1 MVIINTIIKN
11 KNLSNIKR
19 YNPKAS
25 FGLTD
30 AQVSCR
36 INDGLTNFD
45 DQIKTKTIGKIVK
58 DNILTLFNILNFAL
72 ALAIVY
78 VGSYKNLL
86 FLGVVVCN
94 TIIGIF
100 QEIKAKKAVDKLSI
114 ISQTK
119 ACVIRNGK
127 LIKIPINNIVLDD
140 IIYFNGGNQICA
152 DCIIMDGSCEVNES
166 LLTGESNSIFKKP
179 GDKLLSGSFVVSG
192 SCKAK
197 AEHIGS
203 QNYAATISNSAKYIK
218 KLNSEIMTTL
228 NRIIKVISFIIVP
241 LGIML
246 FLKQYNLDPN
256 GYKDA
261 VVSTVAAIVGMI
273 PEGLVLLTSTVL
285 AVSVIKLSRKH
296 VLVQELY
303 CIETLARVDVLCLDK
318 TGTITDGHMNVDN
331 VVPLK
336 NNDTNDI
343 YEIMNVVTSCINDK
357 NETFTALKNK
367 FCKKSRIKADRVVP
381 FSSDRKWSGV
391 YLKDKGSYIVGSPEF
406 ILKDNIN
413 IIKNDL
419 DKYTSNNRV
428 LLLAH
433 SKSDFLDDLS
443 LPNDIE
449 VLSLILIKDNLRKSF
464 KTTLDYFEKQGV
476 DIKVISGDNVLTV
489 SKICKDAGIK
499 NHDSYIDASTLHS
512 YSDILNAVD
521 KYTIFGRV
529 SPKQKKDIILALK
542 EKKHTVAMTGDGV
555 NDVLALKEADC
566 SIAMASGSDAAR
578 NVSQLVLLDSN
589 FDSMPKV
596 VKEGRRSINNIQR
609 SSSLF
614 LVKTIYSTILA
625 IVFLFLNMQ
634 YPFMPIQMTLT
645 SAFTIGIPSF
655 ILSFEPTKDRL
666 NGNFFLNIL
675 KNSLPGAITVVANI
689 LFVCAFSFMFK
700 LPADVASTLSV
711 ILTSY
716 TGLLILYKICKPFN
730 LLKEI
735 LFATMVLGLS
745 CGILVLRDIFSI
757 TELDLKLFL
766 LLVPL
771 VILSTIAFRLLERIN
786 NKLFFTLTKSKYN
799 K

>member
-1 MVIINTIIKN
+1 MIIINTMEKN
-11 KNLSNIKR
+11 KYSSNVKR

-25 FGLTD
+25 FGLSD
-30 AQVSCR
+30 AQVQCR
-36 INDGLTNFD
+36 IKDGLINFD
-45 DQIKTKTIGKIVK
+45 NQIKTKTVKKIVR
-58 DNILTLFNILNFAL
+58 DNVLTLFNILNFIL
-72 ALAIVY
+72 ALAIIY

-94 TIIGIF
+94 TIIGTF
-100 QEIKAKKAVDKLSI
+100 QEIKAKKTVDKLSI

-127 LIKIPINNIVLDD
+127 LKKIPINNIVLDD
-140 IIYFNGGNQICA
+140 ILYFNGGNQISA
-152 DCIIMDGSCEVNES
+152 DCIVVEGSCEVNES
-166 LLTGESNSIFKKP
+166 LLTGESDPILKKQ

-192 SCKAK
+192 SCKARV
-197 AEHIGS
+197 EHIGD
-203 QNYAATISNSAKYIK
+203 QNYASTISNNAKYIK
-218 KLNSEIMTTL
+218 KLNSQIMTTL
-228 NRIIKVISFIIVP
+228 QNIIRIISVIIIP

-246 FLKQYNLDPN
+246 FLKQYKLDPS
-256 GYKDA
+256 GYKNA

-318 TGTITDGHMNVDN
+318 TGTITDGHMNVDGI
-331 VVPLK
+331 VAL
-336 NNDTNDI
+336 NDNDQKKV
-343 YEIMNVVTSCINDK
+343 YEIMDIVTSCIDDK
-357 NETFTALKNK
+357 NETFLALKSK
-367 FCKKSRIKADRVVP
+367 FCKNSNIKADRVIP

-391 YLKDKGSYIVGSPEF
+391 YLKGIGSYIVGSPEF

-413 IIKNDL
+413 IIKDDL
-419 DKYTSNNRV
+419 DKYTCDNRV

-433 SKSDFLDDLS
+433 SENDFGDGYA
-443 LPNDIE
+443 LPDNIN
-449 VLSLILIKDNLRKSF
+449 VLYLILIKDNLRKSF
-464 KTTLDYFEKQGV
+464 KKTLEYFEQQDV
-476 DIKVISGDNVLTV
+476 NIKVISGDNVLTV

-499 NHDSYIDASTLHS
+499 GYDKYIDASTLNG
-512 YSDILNAVD
+512 YNDILNAVD
-521 KYTIFGRV
+521 KYTVFGRV

-542 EKKHTVAMTGDGV
+542 QKKHTVAMTGDGV

-589 FDSMPKV
+589 FDSMPRV
-596 VKEGRRSINNIQR
+596 VEEGRRSINNIQR

-625 IVFLFLNMQ
+625 IVFLFLNMH

-655 ILSFEPTKDRL
+655 ILSFEPNKDRL
-666 NGNFFLNIL
+666 SGHFFLNIIQ
-675 KNSLPGAITVVANI
+675 NSLPGAITVVSNI
-689 LFVCAFSFMFK
+689 LLVCAFAFMFK
-700 LPADVASTLSV
+700 LPDDRASTLSV

-716 TGLLILYKICKPFN
+716 TGILILYKICKPFN

-735 LFATMVLGLS
+735 LFTSMILGLS

-757 TELDLKLFL
+757 VEIDLNLFL

-771 VILSTIAFRLLERIN
+771 VILSTVLFRVYNRIN
-786 NKLFFTLTKSKYN
+786 DKFLNTLIKK
-799 K
+799 